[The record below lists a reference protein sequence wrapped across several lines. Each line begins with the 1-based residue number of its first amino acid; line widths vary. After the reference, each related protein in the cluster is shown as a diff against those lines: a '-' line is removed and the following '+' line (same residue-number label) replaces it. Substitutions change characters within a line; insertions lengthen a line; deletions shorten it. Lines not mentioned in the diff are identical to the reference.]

1 MQRSVTHT
9 YSAAVTLLAA
19 AYLASVFKEVYMK
32 SPFSQLADSV
42 LRSTTMATGQSALP
56 DWLVTP
62 LALVAGYDA
71 GGARN
76 KDAGWADEG
85 MVRRAIALYRATS
98 SRGGGPGGMAW
109 QFSPNGR
116 QAVQVLP
123 TPANSAQQQAFNELS
138 RRLESVTMNHPRLAP
153 ILEAATQ
160 QGYPFLAARI
170 GEGFQALTRRFGLPM
185 EPEQAMRIVEQVA
198 SALEYA
204 HYRGVIHGAF
214 DLNDILVNEQ
224 GQASLLGVG
233 LEQLRQR
240 LGATGV
246 TVLSPLLP
254 PEVESGAQPADMR
267 TDVYALGALLYILLT
282 GRVPAAG
289 QQILLSHTIPAVP
302 VAVDS
307 VLTKALAVN
316 PEERYPSLM
325 EMNRDLRVALRA
337 PRAVTRPS
345 IPAPARAAPSLA
357 RRSSLPDSAT
367 GSVPQPARAP
377 GTTPDGFPEP
387 LPMPDIDFSSLNQT
401 LEMPEVAAWVQ
412 IDIPPAPEIPKVDW
426 GELLQ
431 LVDVSSFS
439 SETISLPYAAAET
452 LAPDP
457 LVAAAMA
464 VKATE
469 QRQQSRQRAAPQPA
483 DAAPRPQAA
492 PPPSKT
498 RATKPRRARRQ

>member
-1 MQRSVTHT
+1 
-9 YSAAVTLLAA
+9 
-19 AYLASVFKEVYMK
+19 MK

-42 LRSTTMATGQSALP
+42 LRSTTMTTGQSALP
-56 DWLVTP
+56 DWMVTP
-62 LALVAGYDA
+62 LAMLAGYDA
-71 GGARN
+71 TGARD
-76 KDAGWADEG
+76 KGAGWADEG
-85 MVRRAIALYRATS
+85 MVRRAIALYQATS
-98 SRGGGPGGMAW
+98 SRGGQAAVNW
-109 QFSPNGR
+109 QFSPDGR
-116 QAVQVLP
+116 QSVQVLP
-123 TPANSAQQQAFNELS
+123 MPTNSAQQHAFVEFS

-153 ILEAATQ
+153 VLEAAVQ
-160 QGYPFLAARI
+160 QGYPFLAARV
-170 GEGFQALTRRFGLPM
+170 GEGFQSLTRRFGLPL
-185 EPEQAMRIVEQVA
+185 EPQQAMRIAEQVT

-204 HYRGVIHGAF
+204 HYRGMIHGSF

-233 LEQLRQR
+233 VEQLRQR
-240 LGATGV
+240 LGVTGV

-254 PEVESGAQPADMR
+254 PEVESGTQPADMR
-267 TDVYALGALLYILLT
+267 TDVFAMGALLYILLT

-289 QQILLSHTIPAVP
+289 QQIQLSQSIPSVP
-302 VAVDS
+302 VAVDA

-316 PEERYPSLM
+316 SQERYPSLL

-345 IPAPARAAPSLA
+345 TPAQRSVDAAPAR
-357 RRSSLPDSAT
+357 RSPPPASHSA
-367 GSVPQPARAP
+367 PQPARAP

-387 LPMPDIDFSSLNQT
+387 LPMPDIDFSSLNQA

-412 IDIPPAPEIPKVDW
+412 IEIPPAPEIPKVDW
-426 GELLQ
+426 AELLQ
-431 LVDVSSFS
+431 LVDVSAFS

-469 QRQQSRQRAAPQPA
+469 QRQQSRQRAARQPA
-483 DAAPRPQAA
+483 DAAPPLPAA
-492 PPPSKT
+492 PPPSK
-498 RATKPRRARRQ
+498 AQPPAKPRRVRRQ

>member
-1 MQRSVTHT
+1 M
-9 YSAAVTLLAA
+9 
-19 AYLASVFKEVYMK
+19 MK
-32 SPFSQLADSV
+32 NPFSQLADSV
-42 LRSTTMATGQSALP
+42 LRSTTTATGQSALP
-56 DWLVTP
+56 NWMVAP
-62 LALVAGYDA
+62 LALLAGYDA
-71 GGARN
+71 TGAKN
-76 KDAGWADEG
+76 KDTGWADEG
-85 MVRRAIALYRATS
+85 MVRRAIALYRANST
-98 SRGGGPGGMAW
+98 RGGSQAAIAW

-123 TPANSAQQQAFNELS
+123 IPANSAQQQAFTELS

-153 ILEAATQ
+153 ILEAAMQ

-185 EPEQAMRIVEQVA
+185 EPEQAMRIVEQVT

-214 DLNDILVNEQ
+214 DLQDVLVNEQ

-233 LEQLRQR
+233 VEQMRQR

-267 TDVYALGALLYILLT
+267 TDVYAMGALLYVLLT

-289 QQILLSHTIPAVP
+289 QQIQLSHAVPAVP
-302 VAVDS
+302 VAVDA
-307 VLTKALAVN
+307 VLTKALAVD
-316 PEERYPSLM
+316 PQERYPSLL

-345 IPAPARAAPSLA
+345 TPAQRRVDAAPAHKSSPATPTA
-357 RRSSLPDSAT
+357 RSA
-367 GSVPQPARAP
+367 PQPARASGP
-377 GTTPDGFPEP
+377 TPDGFPEA
-387 LPMPDIDFSSLNQT
+387 LPMPDIDFSSLNQA

-469 QRQQSRQRAAPQPA
+469 QRQQSRQRAGQQPA
-483 DAAPRPQAA
+483 AAAARPQAA
-492 PPPSKT
+492 PPPSK
-498 RATKPRRARRQ
+498 AQPPAKPRRVRRQ

>member
-1 MQRSVTHT
+1 
-9 YSAAVTLLAA
+9 
-19 AYLASVFKEVYMK
+19 MK
-32 SPFSQLADSV
+32 SPFRQLADSL
-42 LRSTTMATGQSALP
+42 LRSTTMPTGQSALP
-56 DWLVTP
+56 GWMVTP
-62 LALVAGYDA
+62 LALLAGYDA
-71 GGARN
+71 AGAKN

-85 MVRRAIALYRATS
+85 MVRRAIALYRASS
-98 SRGGGPGGMAW
+98 SRGGGQAGIAW

-123 TPANSAQQQAFNELS
+123 IPTNSAQQQAFNELS

-153 ILEAATQ
+153 ILEAAVQ

-185 EPEQAMRIVEQVA
+185 EPEQAMRVAEQIT

-233 LEQLRQR
+233 VEQMRQR

-254 PEVESGAQPADMR
+254 PEVESGALPADMR
-267 TDVYALGALLYILLT
+267 TDVYAMGALLYVLLT

-289 QQILLSHTIPAVP
+289 QQIQLSHAIPAVP
-302 VAVDS
+302 VAVDA
-307 VLTKALAVN
+307 VLTKALAVK
-316 PEERYPSLM
+316 PEDRYPSLL
-325 EMNRDLRVALRA
+325 EMNRELRVALRA

-345 IPAPARAAPSLA
+345 TPAPRRADPAPARRPSPSAP
-357 RRSSLPDSAT
+357 AT
-367 GSVPQPARAP
+367 GNAPPAAKTP
-377 GTTPDGFPEP
+377 GTTPDGFPEA
-387 LPMPDIDFSSLNQT
+387 LPMPDIDFSSLNQA

-469 QRQQSRQRAAPQPA
+469 QRQQSRQRAAQQSA

-492 PPPSKT
+492 PLSSK
-498 RATKPRRARRQ
+498 APAAKPRRVRRQ